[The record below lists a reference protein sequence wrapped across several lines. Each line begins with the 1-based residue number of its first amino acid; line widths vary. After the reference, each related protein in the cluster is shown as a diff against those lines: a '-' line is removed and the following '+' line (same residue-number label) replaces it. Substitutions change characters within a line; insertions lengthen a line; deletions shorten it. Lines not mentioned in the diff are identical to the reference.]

1 MNKEDKQRVIGKV
14 VAINSDRFTIELL
27 SGIDNF
33 NISGFDDIH
42 YFAQLN
48 SYVILPYQNYY
59 IVAEVSGVR
68 EKDLNVPFSDPKEQ
82 FLNKVKSGKFLEVI
96 PIGTLKPNAAPS
108 TSYDFDFG
116 VSVYPALYTDTL
128 YIKETEL
135 DAIFSVND
143 QEEKICDSKEW
154 KDSGEECPHG
164 DNKRYKTLSI
174 GKSTIFPDYDV
185 KIDIDK
191 FFGSHSAVLGNT
203 GSGKS
208 CTISSILQGLYK
220 YGSYAATGSTFFFFD
235 VNGEYKK
242 AFSKLTERNSAISVK
257 YLTIDEKAAEKED
270 EKFSLP
276 NWFLNLDEWALLLQ
290 ASEKTQLPIL
300 RNALGMASLFSAGT
314 SDDSKRI
321 KNHILATCITQILR
335 DETSSPSKSDRV
347 HSILR
352 KFNTDEIRLDISF
365 SYTDNQGKTLNRI
378 FFDGNKQHKDC
389 TIENALFVHFGGLIG
404 KEQLHFYLEQTDD
417 NGDHIFFSSSFQ
429 MPTYEKEKRFDFARV
444 EEAIDLA
451 ILYEEAHGNRHIRD
465 YCSSL
470 ITRIKSLKDRPDY
483 KFLRTETGSINDYK
497 KRLLGVTVVKENSV
511 KQSQVIILDLSSV
524 EDEIVEVVSC
534 VLSRIVYE
542 TIKAFEPRNT
552 FPVNLIL
559 EEAHR
564 YISHDPQRS
573 FLKANRIFETIAK
586 EGRKFGMFL
595 LISSQRPSE
604 LSRTVLSQCSN
615 FIVHRI
621 QNPEDLSHIRQI
633 TPHISETILKRMPSI
648 PTQHALIFGHAVNLP
663 TTFKVNTADPLPL
676 SDNNR
681 VSENWF
687 KPKDHEL
694 SIKLNFEAEIEESKP
709 KKKKAK

>member
-27 SGIDNF
+27 TGIDNF

-59 IVAEVSGVR
+59 IVAEVSGVK
-68 EKDLNVPFSDPKEQ
+68 EKDLNISFNDPKEQ

-96 PIGTLKPNAAPS
+96 PIGTLKPKASPS
-108 TSYDFDFG
+108 TFYDFEFG

-135 DAIFSVND
+135 DAIFNVND
-143 QEEKICDSKEW
+143 QEEKIRDSEQSKNA
-154 KDSGEECPHG
+154 GEECLHG
-164 DNKRYKTLSI
+164 ENKRYKTLSI

-191 FFGSHSAVLGNT
+191 FFGGHSAVLGNT

-208 CTISSILQGLYK
+208 CTISSMIQRLFQFRE
-220 YGSYAATGSTFFFFD
+220 YAATGSTFIFFD
-235 VNGEYKK
+235 VNGEYQK
-242 AFSKLTERNSAISVK
+242 AFSKLTEINESISVK
-257 YLTIDEKAAEKED
+257 YLTIDETTASSDE
-270 EKFSLP
+270 EKFLLP

-300 RNALGMASLFSAGT
+300 RNALGMATLFT
-314 SDDSKRI
+314 TNTDTESKRV

-335 DETSSPSKSDRV
+335 DETGSPSKKDRII
-347 HSILR
+347 SILQ
-352 KFNTDEIRLDISF
+352 KFNTTDINLDKTFSYPVNGRSMSYTIRSAVQISF
-365 SYTDNQGKTLNRI
+365 GEIPALEALIS
-378 FFDGNKQHKDC
+378 FFEQKDAND
-389 TIENALFVHFGGLIG
+389 E
-404 KEQLHFYLEQTDD
+404 
-417 NGDHIFFSSSFQ
+417 HIFLSTGFQ
-429 MPTYEKEKRFDFARV
+429 MPTYEREKKFDFDRV
-444 EEAIDLA
+444 EETIDLA

-470 ITRIKSLKDRPDY
+470 ITRIKSLQDRPDY
-483 KFLRTETGSINDYK
+483 RFMRTSNGSINEYK
-497 KRLLGVTVVKENSV
+497 KKLLGINVEGSPT
-511 KQSQVIILDLSSV
+511 KQSQVIILNLSSV
-524 EDEIVEVVSC
+524 EDEVVEVISC

-542 TIKAFEPRNT
+542 TIKSFDPRNT

-564 YISHDPQRS
+564 YISHDPQRA
-573 FLKANRIFETIAK
+573 FLKANKIFEIIAK

-595 LISSQRPSE
+595 MISSQRPSE

-663 TTFKVNTADPLPL
+663 TTFKVNNADPLPL
-676 SDNNR
+676 SDNNK

-687 KPKDHEL
+687 KPQDHIV
-694 SIKLNFEAEIEESKP
+694 SVKLNFEQNGA
-709 KKKKAK
+709 

>member
-27 SGIDNF
+27 TGIDNF

-68 EKDLNVPFSDPKEQ
+68 EKDMNVPFNDPKEQ

-96 PIGTLKPNAAPS
+96 PIGTLKPKTSPS
-108 TSYDFDFG
+108 TFYDFEFG

-135 DAIFSVND
+135 DAIFNVND
-143 QEEKICDSKEW
+143 QEEKICDSEQW
-154 KDSGEECPHG
+154 KNADEECPHG
-164 DNKRYKTLSI
+164 ENKRYKTLSI
-174 GKSTIFPDYDV
+174 GKSTIFPEYDV

-191 FFGSHSAVLGNT
+191 FFGGHSAVLGNT

-208 CTISSILQGLYK
+208 CTISSMIQGLFRFRE
-220 YGSYAATGSTFFFFD
+220 YAATGSTFIFFD
-235 VNGEYKK
+235 VNGEYQK
-242 AFSKLTERNSAISVK
+242 AFSKLTEINESISVK
-257 YLTIDEKAAEKED
+257 YLTIDETTASGDE
-270 EKFSLP
+270 EKFLLP

-300 RNALGMASLFSAGT
+300 RNALGMATLFTANTDTESN
-314 SDDSKRI
+314 RV

-335 DETSSPSKSDRV
+335 DETGSPSKKDRII
-347 HSILR
+347 SILQ
-352 KFNTDEIRLDISF
+352 KFNTTDINLDKSF
-365 SYTDNQGKTLNRI
+365 SYTANGRTTNYTIRSAVQISFGEIPALEALI
-378 FFDGNKQHKDC
+378 SFFEQKDAND
-389 TIENALFVHFGGLIG
+389 E
-404 KEQLHFYLEQTDD
+404 
-417 NGDHIFFSSSFQ
+417 HIFLSTSFQ
-429 MPTYEKEKRFDFARV
+429 MPTYEREKKFDFDRV
-444 EEAIDLA
+444 EEAIDIA

-470 ITRIKSLKDRPDY
+470 ITRIKSLQDRPDY
-483 KFLRTETGSINDYK
+483 RFMRTDNGSINEYK
-497 KRLLGVTVVKENSV
+497 KKLLGINDVEGSPT
-511 KQSQVIILDLSSV
+511 KQSQVIILNLSSV
-524 EDEIVEVVSC
+524 EDEVVEVISC

-542 TIKAFEPRNT
+542 TIKSFEPRNT

-564 YISHDPQRS
+564 YISHDPQRA
-573 FLKANRIFETIAK
+573 FLKANKIFEIIAK

-663 TTFKVNTADPLPL
+663 TTFKVNNADPLPL

-687 KPKDHEL
+687 KPKGH
-694 SIKLNFEAEIEESKP
+694 SVSVTLNFESNGGRN
-709 KKKKAK
+709 